1 MVLTISFSLG
11 KSGAVIATCEE
22 SETIVY
28 ADVDPAQVETIR
40 SSIPLYTQRRFD
52 IYDDVSESVV
62 FDNEGN
68 GIKK

>member
-1 MVLTISFSLG
+1 M
-11 KSGAVIATCEE
+11 IATCEE

-52 IYDDVSESVV
+52 IYDDVSESVA
-62 FDNEGN
+62 FDDEGN
-68 GIKK
+68 GTKK